1 MKYNHIH
8 DVVISADAKGLLE
21 YWSPSTLKFPE
32 NEYVIARFQLFLVL
46 CSLHLTSRKHSP
58 MVLSAEKCCKPEHM
72 FALFTTTTENFI
84 TGTTYQLYMFFSV
97 KSD

>member
-1 MKYNHIH
+1 
-8 DVVISADAKGLLE
+8 
-21 YWSPSTLKFPE
+21 
-32 NEYVIARFQLFLVL
+32 
-46 CSLHLTSRKHSP
+46 